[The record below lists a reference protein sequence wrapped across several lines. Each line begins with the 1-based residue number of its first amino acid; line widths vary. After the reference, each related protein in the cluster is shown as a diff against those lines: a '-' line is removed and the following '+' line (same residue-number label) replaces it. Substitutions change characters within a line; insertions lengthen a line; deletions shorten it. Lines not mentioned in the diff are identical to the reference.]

1 MDYISRRSVFLGMS
15 SLGLLAACDGG
26 GFQGNGVNS
35 RGAQA
40 IDARVNKTQEFL
52 FSRYPGTQSLA
63 SQAQGVLYM
72 PLITE
77 AGFMLGGA
85 YGRGALKINNQTV
98 DYYSATKATYGFQ
111 IGGQQ
116 YANVIFFMTPAA
128 LQNFRASPGWVA
140 TAEARYATPID
151 GAAIGKETTEIDP
164 VIIYVFGQQ
173 GLAAGATLG
182 GVKYSRII
190 P

>member
-1 MDYISRRSVFLGMS
+1 MVLGLS
-15 SLGLLAACDGG
+15 SAGLLAACDGG

-35 RGAQA
+35 SGAAQ
-40 IDARVNKTQEFL
+40 IDARVDKTRDFL
-52 FSRYPGTQSLA
+52 FSRYPTSQALA
-63 SQAQGVLYM
+63 NQAQGILYM

-85 YGRGALKINNQTV
+85 YGRGALRINNQTV
-98 DYYSATKATYGFQ
+98 DYYSATKATYGLQ

-128 LQNFRASPGWVA
+128 LQNFRSSPGWAA
-140 TAEARYATPID
+140 TAEARYATPNE
-151 GAAIGKETTEIDP
+151 GAAVGKETTEIDP

>member
-1 MDYISRRSVFLGMS
+1 MVMGASA
-15 SLGLLAACDGG
+15 LGLLAACDGG

-35 RGAQA
+35 SGARQ
-40 IDARVNKTQEFL
+40 IDARVAKTREFL
-52 FSRYPGTQSLA
+52 FSRYPGTQGLA
-63 SQAQGVLYM
+63 AQAQGILYM

-85 YGRGALKINNQTV
+85 YGRGALQINNQTV

-116 YANVIFFMTPAA
+116 YANVIFFMTPGA
-128 LQNFRASPGWVA
+128 LQNFRSSPGWAA
-140 TAEARYATPID
+140 TADARYATPNE
-151 GAAIGKETTEIDP
+151 GGAIGKETTEVDP
-164 VIIYVFGQQ
+164 VIIYIFGQQ